1 MVQVVLRES
10 PSTIRAVRNDGVI
23 SAKHIWRLIMGSTAD
38 DYRANAMRCE
48 RMAQQEGDAL
58 LTRQYLEMARQW
70 RAMAGQTAETEKA
83 GVP

>member
-1 MVQVVLRES
+1 
-10 PSTIRAVRNDGVI
+10 
-23 SAKHIWRLIMGSTAD
+23 MGSTAD

-58 LTRQYLEMARQW
+58 LKKQYLGMARQW
-70 RAMAGQTAETEKA
+70 YAMAEKTTETEKA